1 MCVDAAVIELLD
13 TLRDGPTKVARA
25 SRKPP
30 QCQIYSLKLWNRK
43 TIRLV
48 LKVLAHIPFTL
59 QWLSMIRCPPISGT
73 FFPFILL
80 RKKERKW
87 KIPSK
92 CSIEFCHQLW
102 THNLWSIR
110 SFQSEKFLLINI
122 LFLWITPYT
131 LWLVQTHSVFV
142 EEIVFHSEKWS
153 KDVFG

>member
-1 MCVDAAVIELLD
+1 MLLYSNVHVFSTTCVQQLCQKTLL
-13 TLRDGPTKVARA
+13 TLYRPGQGRRSKLRMLHQKVARA

-59 QWLSMIRCPPISGT
+59 QWLSMIRCPTIGGT

-110 SFQSEKFLLINI
+110 SFQREKFLLINI

-131 LWLVQTHSVFV
+131 LWL
-142 EEIVFHSEKWS
+142 
-153 KDVFG
+153 